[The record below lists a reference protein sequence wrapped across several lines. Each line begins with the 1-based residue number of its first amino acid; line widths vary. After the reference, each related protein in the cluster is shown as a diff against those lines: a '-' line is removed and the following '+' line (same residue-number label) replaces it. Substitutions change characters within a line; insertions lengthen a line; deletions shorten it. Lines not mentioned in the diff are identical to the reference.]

1 MHATCSVERHAV
13 GTPFSPITAARS
25 VTSFTGPPR
34 RADSSPSPHAV
45 HRSRERRCARG
56 EIREDASRQSLQP
69 TLLSNTGT
77 LRAYRLSSSGLAPEW
92 PPLLAPS
99 TGSAR
104 QYGSRSANDGRWR
117 RITADFRRQLPRPR
131 VAERLV
137 AAAASRSLIPTFP
150 SGVSPGRVDRAPMA
164 RSKPAPTCSAADASP
179 SKPSTDAPCHAAR
192 PSIESSSIDPTT
204 PGHTS
209 RSARAPRRT
218 SFPAPRRPPSAT
230 TNQRRRFPEPKRLP
244 PMSPSTPVR
253 GRRLATASSPSP
265 RLPARTRLRM
275 RVLNPVRS
283 GGPPLV
289 PRVLPPW
296 PSVRHAFTSRLTPSR

>member
-1 MHATCSVERHAV
+1 LRTGRDPRRCL
-13 GTPFSPITAARS
+13 SPISATDS
-25 VTSFTGPPR
+25 VVKYGHPSSLSTLEL
-34 RADSSPSPHAV
+34 RAHTRMAP
-45 HRSRERRCARG
+45 
-56 EIREDASRQSLQP
+56 ASRALHGIRTP
-69 TLLSNTGT
+69 V
-77 LRAYRLSSSGLAPEW
+77 RVAKC
-92 PPLLAPS
+92 
-99 TGSAR
+99 
-104 QYGSRSANDGRWR
+104 NDGRWR

-164 RSKPAPTCSAADASP
+164 RSKPAPTYSATDASP
-179 SKPSTDAPCHAAR
+179 SKPSTDAPCHVAR

-253 GRRLATASSPSP
+253 GRRLATASSRSP
-265 RLPARTRLRM
+265 QLPARTRLRM